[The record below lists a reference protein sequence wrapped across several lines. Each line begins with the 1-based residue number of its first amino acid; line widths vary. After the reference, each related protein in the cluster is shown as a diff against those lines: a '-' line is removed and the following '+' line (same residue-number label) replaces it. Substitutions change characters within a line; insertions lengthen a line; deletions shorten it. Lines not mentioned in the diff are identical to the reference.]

1 MRARVQRWGNSL
13 AVRIPKRLADE
24 AGIGAGTAVDV
35 SLDGGAI
42 VARPVAP
49 MRVTL
54 DELLERLDPA
64 TRPPAT
70 AWGAPVGR
78 EAW

>member
-1 MRARVQRWGNSL
+1 VRARVQRWGNSL

-42 VARPVAP
+42 IARPVVP
-49 MRVTL
+49 TRVTL
-54 DELLERLDPA
+54 DELLRRLDPA
-64 TRPPAT
+64 ARPPAV

-78 EAW
+78 EVW